1 MPLTGLKILNCL
13 NLRTGDGLVEN
24 NDLLQRSIAA
34 FAGGNPERAKKQI
47 LKLLE
52 KDQNNLELLTF
63 LTTIYQQYHQPQDA
77 LHTAQRIIQ
86 LEPNNPQHWN
96 NLGYL
101 NILLGRW
108 NEAESCYAKAT
119 SLPNAS
125 PTVFLHHALTLIELG
140 RTKAALKDLQ
150 HALTISLPNELET
163 TIQTD
168 PQFTKLRP
176 LLKKIE

>member
-1 MPLTGLKILNCL
+1 MG
-13 NLRTGDGLVEN
+13 EN
-24 NDLLQRSIAA
+24 NDLFQRSVAA
-34 FAGGNPERAKKQI
+34 FTGGNPERAKQQI

-63 LTTIYQQYHQPQDA
+63 LTAIYQQYQQPQDA
-77 LHTAQRIIQ
+77 LHTAQRITQ
-86 LEPNNPQHWN
+86 LEPTNPQHWN

-101 NILLGRW
+101 NIILGRW
-108 NEAESCYAKAT
+108 KEAEACYAKAT

-125 PTVFLHHALTLIELG
+125 PTIFLHHALTLIELKQQ
-140 RTKAALKDLQ
+140 KAALKDLQ
-150 HALTISLPNELET
+150 HALAISLSGELES

-176 LLKKIE
+176 LLAKLE